1 MPLFR
6 YFIQL
11 SFLGTRYHG
20 WQIQP
25 NAVTVQSV
33 LDKTLSVLLGE
44 EIRVTGAGRTDTGVH
59 ARFFMAHF
67 DTRAAS
73 LHQMEKVVYSLN
85 GMLPGDIAV
94 QKIIPVKPDAHARFH
109 AVSRT
114 YEYLLSREKDPFL
127 SGLAHFYYGT
137 LDLQAMRKAAR
148 CLAGEHNFKAF
159 SRSHTQVKTY
169 ICRVTEA
176 EWLENDHRLIFRI
189 TADRFLRN
197 MVRAI
202 VGTMIETGK
211 GRILSDEW
219 QTIMDSEDR
228 SLAGPSAPA
237 HGLYLT
243 RIEYP
248 PEIGL

>member
-25 NAVTVQSV
+25 NAVTVQFV
-33 LDKTLSVLLGE
+33 LNQTLSALLGE

-59 ARFFMAHF
+59 ACFFMAHF
-67 DTRAAS
+67 DTCHAG
-73 LHQMEKVVYSLN
+73 LHRKKKLIYNLN

-114 YEYLLSREKDPFL
+114 YEYLLSRKKDPFL
-127 SGLAHFYYGT
+127 TGLAHFYYGS
-137 LDLQAMRKAAR
+137 LNLRAMREATR
-148 CLAGEHNFKAF
+148 WLTGEHNFKAF
-159 SRSHTQVKTY
+159 SRSHTQVKTS

-176 EWLENDHRLIFRI
+176 EWLEHDHRLIFRI

-219 QTIMDSEDR
+219 QRIMDSEDR

-248 PEIGL
+248 QEVYL